1 MSLSRLTKITGPGI
15 ATDTNLV
22 GNNANLTGITTTGT
36 SFNVGITT
44 IHSTLI
50 ESHNI
55 KSTGIITATGAHFS
69 GNVSIGGTLT
79 YEDVTNIDSV
89 GIVTALGFKTRGTS
103 SDAGAT
109 NGFTAGRINIYDN
122 NSHNIFRIGTHP
134 SYAPTVFSTS
144 NITFSTNG
152 FYVRNTAATRDYIGI
167 NNSTGILQLGYGAS
181 SGYGYKLE
189 TSAKGIKVGTGVTIE
204 TNGQAEVAGI
214 TTFYKDV
221 HIKSAT
227 NRLYVG
233 ANDRIS
239 LIADPSHSY
248 LRINGGHFQ
257 IHNNNFG
264 IRSYDGNG
272 SITLFYSPIN
282 DGSGN
287 GGPRLYHYNGG
298 GSAYTYERLRTTTS
312 GVNIVGTTT
321 STQLA
326 VTGVSTF
333 TGNIVPSSD
342 SATDIGTNS
351 VRFANIYADTL
362 YGDGS
367 NLTGISG
374 VTINNN
380 ADNRVITGSGTAN
393 TLNGESKVNIDSSG
407 RLIIG
412 TNIAVGSNDHY
423 DDITINNSNSTG
435 NAGSAGITLVSNNG
449 QYGGLIFEDP
459 DVDQAGYIKYY
470 HNSNLDQLVFGVNN
484 GARWEM
490 ISAGHWVPHTDSSY
504 DVGTNTKRVRN
515 VYTDSFYATSLSY
528 NGNQLKLGDGNG
540 PTSSAGYYDDIK
552 IDNSNNSSG
561 EAGGTG
567 IEFISGNQSWA
578 GLIFSD
584 SDAAQVGYV
593 KYSHQNDY
601 TTIAAAGQERLR
613 LLANN
618 IQAINCT
625 GALTLPL
632 GTTAQRPTAASG
644 MIRYNSTESELEMY
658 NGTEWLAIKTVPNTI
673 NLYYLVIGG
682 GGAGGGSYR
691 AGGGGAG
698 AYRTNWNNEAQGGGQ
713 SAGSPFTVDV
723 ASTPTYSVII
733 GSGGSPVAGNNGGA
747 GGTTTFATIVANGG
761 TGGAKYEQ
769 AAPSNSGTG
778 SGGGGGGKSGTLRAG
793 ASGGTYGY
801 AGGAGSD
808 SGSYQCGGGGG
819 GAAGA
824 GIQGNNSASRS
835 NAGDGGSALASTIT
849 GSSVLRAGGGGAGAY
864 GGGNSTGGGVNNG
877 PAGGGGGAGRG
888 AYGYR
893 TGESATANTGSGGGG
908 SPGSQNEIGGSGGSG
923 LIILRYSNAA
933 TATYTS
939 GVTYTRATIG
949 SDVVDT
955 ITMTLN
961 SSQSVT
967 FS

>member
-1 MSLSRLTKITGPGI
+1 MALTRITKGVIKPNENY
-15 ATDTNLV
+15 DT
-22 GNNANLTGITTTGT
+22 
-36 SFNVGITT
+36 
-44 IHSTLI
+44 
-50 ESHNI
+50 HNI
-55 KSTGIITATGAHFS
+55 VSTGIVTAVGLDINGNADVS
-69 GNVSIGGTLT
+69 GNFSVGGVLT
-79 YEDVTNIDSV
+79 YEDVTSIDSV
-89 GIVTALGFKTRGTS
+89 GIITAQKGIHVGAGLSVVGVTTMSGALNANGNIVITSATPYITFDDTNNRNWQLNADGGNFVIKDTTDSVNRLVINSSGNVSVSNDLDVDGHTNLDNVSIAGVTTFASGNVQLASDSQRLQLGSGQDLWMYHTGTS
-103 SDAGAT
+103 GGGHALIQNDYGTMYMLSDNFTFRDKST
-109 NGFTAGRINIYDN
+109 NHDVFRISRN
-122 NSHNIFRIGTHP
+122 NSVSLFYQND
-134 SYAPTVFSTS
+134 AKL
-144 NITFSTNG
+144 STNAIG
-152 FYVRNTAATRDYIGI
+152 VTIDNVLYISGPAGNPGRLRFQEGGALSEIRGVRNTDSNSLLYFDTEISGTTATRMMINGSGHLRAATD
-167 NNSTGILQLGYGAS
+167 STYDLG
-181 SGYGYKLE
+181 
-189 TSAKGIKVGTGVTIE
+189 TSA
-204 TNGQAEVAGI
+204 
-214 TTFYKDV
+214 
-221 HIKSAT
+221 
-227 NRLYVG
+227 
-233 ANDRIS
+233 
-239 LIADPSHSY
+239 
-248 LRINGGHFQ
+248 
-257 IHNNNFG
+257 
-264 IRSYDGNG
+264 
-272 SITLFYSPIN
+272 
-282 DGSGN
+282 
-287 GGPRLYHYNGG
+287 
-298 GSAYTYERLRTTTS
+298 
-312 GVNIVGTTT
+312 
-321 STQLA
+321 
-326 VTGVSTF
+326 
-333 TGNIVPSSD
+333 
-342 SATDIGTNS
+342 
-351 VRFANIYADTL
+351 VRWRNIYADTY

-367 NLTGISG
+367 NLTGVSG

-412 TNIAVGSNDHY
+412 TNIQAGSNDHY
-423 DDITINNSNSTG
+423 DDITIDNSNSTG

-490 ISAGHWVPHTDSSY
+490 ISAGHWVPHSDSSY

-552 IDNSNNSSG
+552 IDNSDNSSG

-567 IEFISGNQSWA
+567 IELISGNQTWA
-578 GLIFSD
+578 GIIFSD
-584 SDAAQVGYV
+584 SDAAQRGYV
-593 KYSHQNDY
+593 KYSHIDDY
-601 TTIAAAGQERLR
+601 TTIASGGSERMRFLSTGGGI
-613 LLANN
+613 
-618 IQAINCT
+618 IQARNCT

-632 GTTAQRPTAASG
+632 GTTAQRPTAATG
-644 MIRYNSTESELEMY
+644 MIRYNSTETELEMY

-713 SAGSPFTVDV
+713 SVGSAFAVDV

-733 GSGGSPVAGNNGGA
+733 GSGGSPSNGSNGGA

-761 TGGAKYEQ
+761 TGGARYEQ
-769 AAPSNSGTG
+769 PAPSNSGTG
-778 SGGGGGGKSGTLRAG
+778 SGGGGGGHSGTLRAG

-808 SGSYQCGGGGG
+808 SSSYQCGGGGG

-824 GIQGNNSASRS
+824 GIQGNYSTSRS

-849 GSSVLRAGGGGAGAY
+849 GSSILRAGGGGAGAY
-864 GGGNSTGGGVNNG
+864 GGGNSTGGGINGG

-939 GVTYTRATIG
+939 GVTYTRSTIG

-955 ITMTLN
+955 ITLTSN

>member
-1 MSLSRLTKITGPGI
+1 MSITISGQNNNDKII
-15 ATDTNLV
+15 ASDGVLDSISGFNIV
-22 GNNANLTGITTTGT
+22 GVLTTGSLDVT
-36 SFNVGITT
+36 NFDANHINVG
-44 IHSTLI
+44 S
-50 ESHNI
+50 NI
-55 KSTGIITATGAHFS
+55 QLGNAGIITATTLIGNVTGNVNATSNLLLQVGGSEKFRIASSGQLGIGGANYGTSGQVLTSGGSGSAATWSTISIPAADKIIEGNTEAEVYDTGSNTSRFTVTTEGSERLRITSDGKIGIGTASPTFAAGGGVHLQGGNEFTSYKVSAHTNTGVDFAQDAS
-69 GNVSIGGTLT
+69 GNAYVYNRDNADLLLGT
-79 YEDVTNIDSV
+79 
-89 GIVTALGFKTRGTS
+89 
-103 SDAGAT
+103 
-109 NGFTAGRINIYDN
+109 N
-122 NSHNIFRIGTHP
+122 NTQR
-134 SYAPTVFSTS
+134 
-144 NITFSTNG
+144 
-152 FYVRNTAATRDYIGI
+152 VRI
-167 NNSTGILQLGYGAS
+167 NNSGAIGLGGANYGS
-181 SGYGYKLE
+181 SGQVL
-189 TSAKGIKVGTGVTIE
+189 TS
-204 TNGQAEVAGI
+204 Q
-214 TTFYKDV
+214 
-221 HIKSAT
+221 
-227 NRLYVG
+227 
-233 ANDRIS
+233 
-239 LIADPSHSY
+239 
-248 LRINGGHFQ
+248 
-257 IHNNNFG
+257 
-264 IRSYDGNG
+264 
-272 SITLFYSPIN
+272 
-282 DGSGN
+282 GSG
-287 GGPRLYHYNGG
+287 
-298 GSAYTYERLRTTTS
+298 S
-312 GVNIVGTTT
+312 
-321 STQLA
+321 A
-326 VTGVSTF
+326 VTWSTVS
-333 TGNIVPSSD
+333 
-342 SATDIGTNS
+342 GT
-351 VRFANIYADTL
+351 
-362 YGDGS
+362 
-367 NLTGISG
+367 
-374 VTINNN
+374 TINNN

-407 RLIIG
+407 RMIIG
-412 TNIAVGSNDHY
+412 TVMTVGSNNHY
-423 DDITINNSNSTG
+423 DDITINNSNQSG
-435 NAGSAGITLVSNNG
+435 NAGSTGITFISNNG
-449 QYGGLIFEDP
+449 QYAGLIFTDP

-470 HNSNLDQLVFGVNN
+470 HNSNLDQLVFGVND

-490 ISAGHWVPHTDSSY
+490 ISAGHWVPHADSSY

-552 IDNSNNSSG
+552 IDNSDNSSG

-584 SDAAQVGYV
+584 SDSAQQGYV

-632 GTTAQRPTAASG
+632 GTTAQRPTAATG

-658 NGTEWLAIKTVPNTI
+658 NGSEWLGIKTVPNTI

-713 SAGSPFTVDV
+713 SVGSAFAVDV

-733 GSGGSPVAGNNGGA
+733 GSGGSPSSGNNGGA

-769 AAPSNSGTG
+769 PAPSNSGTG
-778 SGGGGGGKSGTLRAG
+778 SGGGGGGHSGVLRAG

-801 AGGAGSD
+801 AGGAGSN

-819 GAAGA
+819 GAASA
-824 GIQGNNSASRS
+824 GIQGNHSASRS

-864 GGGNSTGGGVNNG
+864 GGGNSTGGGVNGG
-877 PAGGGGGAGRG
+877 PASGGGGAGRG

-939 GVTYTRATIG
+939 GVTYTRSTIG

-955 ITMTLN
+955 ITLTSN